1 MTSADTSPSLAELA
15 RRLRANGMVVVP
27 TRDYLEIRL
36 SLFASVRVS
45 IVDGQLVCEPRF
57 GFVARERATWATLIG
72 IAALTATAFLD
83 FGITPVSAML
93 GFLGV
98 SSSASTAIR
107 YMLTES
113 CITRVQ
119 TAYMLMTEAAAQR
132 LTASEARRAL
142 PEPAV
147 RPTTPRPDIVS
158 VKRTEH

>member
-1 MTSADTSPSLAELA
+1 
-15 RRLRANGMVVVP
+15 
-27 TRDYLEIRL
+27 
-36 SLFASVRVS
+36 VS
-45 IVDGQLVCEPRF
+45 IVDGQLVCDPRF
-57 GFVARERATWATLIG
+57 GFVPRDRSTWATLIG
-72 IAALTATAFLD
+72 IAVLTATAFLD
-83 FGITPVSAML
+83 FGITPISAML

-132 LTASEARRAL
+132 LAAGEARRAL
-142 PEPAV
+142 SEPVA